1 VIGHGWDKHAC
12 MHVHMRAHAYK
23 PTQLQNGGQALVN
36 GAAVLLVVLQHFLRG
51 AHFVAVW

>member
-1 VIGHGWDKHAC
+1 MIGHGWDKHAC